1 MSIPN
6 PSQPTDEGTCASTCD
21 CGPTVKPAYQIDETA
36 NAFTLRVALPGV
48 AKDGLTFTAENGRLH
63 LTGRRAWQQPEGWS
77 ALHRESADAPFELVL
92 THDEAVDAGKIAAEL
107 RDGVLH
113 VTLPKTE
120 AVKPR
125 QIAVA

>member
-1 MSIPN
+1 MGE
-6 PSQPTDEGTCASTCD
+6 QTEKRGK
-21 CGPTVKPAYQIDETA
+21 V
-36 NAFTLRVALPGV
+36 
-48 AKDGLTFTAENGRLH
+48 
-63 LTGRRAWQQPEGWS
+63 
-77 ALHRESADAPFELVL
+77 ELVL
-92 THDEAVDAGKIAAEL
+92 THDEAVNAAQITAEL